1 MGKCRLS
8 SLALFIPNIN
18 RSTVTSKKQQ
28 RGIEIQFVMLL
39 LFLAVLVPALV
50 CINRSHVD
58 LSELNRPTLLHNMLA
73 MLELNSEDRTG
84 DLCHSSL
91 MLFYL
96 S

>member
-1 MGKCRLS
+1 
-8 SLALFIPNIN
+8 
-18 RSTVTSKKQQ
+18 
-28 RGIEIQFVMLL
+28 MLL
-39 LFLAVLVPALV
+39 FLLAVLVPALV
-50 CINRSHVD
+50 RINRSYVD
-58 LSELNRPTLLHNMLA
+58 LFKLNGPTLLHNMLA